1 MPVATNVFRAAAV
14 AVGLFSDVTHAEGI
28 DSEHIFGFMI
38 GSDVGDVG
46 EREFQTQTTGRFDK
60 GAGRYHAGEQE
71 FELELVPV
79 KNFRIELGTAF
90 AGHDIGGIAGLDD
103 RRQLSWK
110 GASLDLRYRLLARE
124 TAPFGMTF
132 SVQNEASRIDEF
144 SGTGARQFGTTFT
157 LAFDR
162 EIIPNFAIAA
172 LNLSYQPE
180 WTRVSGSAETERDA
194 TIGAAF
200 ALMAQLRPG
209 ILLGGEARYFRQY
222 DGFGLDALSGQALFV
237 GPTAYFQL
245 SERSRLTVSWST
257 QAWGHASGAP
267 VGLDLAN
274 FEHHQARL
282 VFGVNF

>member
-1 MPVATNVFRAAAV
+1 MPVATNVVRTAAV
-14 AVGLFSDVTHAEGI
+14 AVALFSGVTHAEGI

-60 GAGRYHAGEQE
+60 GAGRYRAGEQE

-79 KNFRIELGTAF
+79 ENFRIELGTAF

-132 SVQNEASRIDEF
+132 SLQNEASRIDDF
-144 SGTGARQFGTTFT
+144 SGAGARQFGTTFT

-162 EIIPNFAIAA
+162 EIVPDFAIAA

-180 WTRVSGSAETERDA
+180 WTRLSDSAETERDA

-200 ALMAQLRPG
+200 ALM
-209 ILLGGEARYFRQY
+209 
-222 DGFGLDALSGQALFV
+222 
-237 GPTAYFQL
+237 
-245 SERSRLTVSWST
+245 
-257 QAWGHASGAP
+257 
-267 VGLDLAN
+267 
-274 FEHHQARL
+274 
-282 VFGVNF
+282 